1 MNRAPKSSLALY
13 RDCLRLIQ
21 HMAGTTSPKARN
33 LRAIVAAQFRAH
45 KDETDPARL
54 HALKQGAERGLSNYL
69 IYRTAKTDPKV
80 AAHAAD
86 VGDFEDDDAG
96 NLVKR

>member
-1 MNRAPKSSLALY
+1 
-13 RDCLRLIQ
+13 
-21 HMAGTTSPKARN
+21 MAGTTSPKARN

-86 VGDFEDDDAG
+86 VGSYEDDAAG